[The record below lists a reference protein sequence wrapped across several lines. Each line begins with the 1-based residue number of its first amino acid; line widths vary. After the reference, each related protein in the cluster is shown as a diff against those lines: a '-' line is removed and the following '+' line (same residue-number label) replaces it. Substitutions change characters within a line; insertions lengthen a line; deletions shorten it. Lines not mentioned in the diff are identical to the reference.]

1 VWGGVRFAHPKF
13 TFLSS
18 RIVQKRKQWL
28 AQVLELSDETRLAAA
43 LGPHWWF
50 HFSKSL
56 SEVVMPVDFYKVGTP
71 DNRVFDQLGLR
82 IWRMDCAGCSEDS
95 YTALAQRS
103 QFNLF
108 HDIGLQFFGGDSGRA
123 TRFASHLVAKC
134 STSKQLTLFNSR

>member
-1 VWGGVRFAHPKF
+1 MHPPLVWGGVRFAHPKF

-56 SEVVMPVDFYKVGTP
+56 SEVVLPVDFYKVGTP

-82 IWRMDCAGCSEDS
+82 IWRIEPRVLQVTWS
-95 YTALAQRS
+95 RS
-103 QFNLF
+103 VLRQSN
-108 HDIGLQFFGGDSGRA
+108 
-123 TRFASHLVAKC
+123 
-134 STSKQLTLFNSR
+134 